1 LLHLGLLAQ
10 STCAEG
16 LLFAVRIAPVQERV
30 FFLKAAEGAGPLIAA
45 V

>member
-1 LLHLGLLAQ
+1 MTRIVSGLETSPTEDAH
-10 STCAEG
+10 
-16 LLFAVRIAPVQERV
+16 FAIRIAPVQERV